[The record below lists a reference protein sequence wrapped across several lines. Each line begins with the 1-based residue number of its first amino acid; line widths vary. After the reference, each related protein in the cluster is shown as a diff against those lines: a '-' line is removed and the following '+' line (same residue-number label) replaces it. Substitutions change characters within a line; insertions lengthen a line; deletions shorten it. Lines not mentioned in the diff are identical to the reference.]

1 MTTYLLDTN
10 ACIALINGT
19 EINVRRRFKRA
30 MARESVILLSSIV
43 AFELW
48 YGVAK
53 SQRKDSN
60 TQRLETFLGGPLEWA
75 LFDEDDARAAGTVRA
90 ELETVKAPAALES
103 ALAASFRRT
112 HRKRPPLW
120 WIPPLALAA
129 TIGVVSWMVR
139 TQQAIPQPLQ
149 AAEADAVP
157 FLALKPLERIA
168 LEPSATVVEAEFP
181 RALLASLVGHA
192 TREDI
197 VVLRL
202 SVNTGNAPAIA
213 LYRSAGFEVYGTERA
228 ALRVDGVLV
237 DEHLMERYLRAL

>member
-30 MARESVILLSSIV
+30 VARESVILLSSIV

-90 ELETVKAPAALES
+90 ELETVGRPVGAYDVLLAGQARRRGATLVTSNTKEFARVQGLKWEDW
-103 ALAASFRRT
+103 AAS
-112 HRKRPPLW
+112 
-120 WIPPLALAA
+120 
-129 TIGVVSWMVR
+129 
-139 TQQAIPQPLQ
+139 
-149 AAEADAVP
+149 
-157 FLALKPLERIA
+157 
-168 LEPSATVVEAEFP
+168 
-181 RALLASLVGHA
+181 
-192 TREDI
+192 
-197 VVLRL
+197 RL
-202 SVNTGNAPAIA
+202 
-213 LYRSAGFEVYGTERA
+213 
-228 ALRVDGVLV
+228 
-237 DEHLMERYLRAL
+237 